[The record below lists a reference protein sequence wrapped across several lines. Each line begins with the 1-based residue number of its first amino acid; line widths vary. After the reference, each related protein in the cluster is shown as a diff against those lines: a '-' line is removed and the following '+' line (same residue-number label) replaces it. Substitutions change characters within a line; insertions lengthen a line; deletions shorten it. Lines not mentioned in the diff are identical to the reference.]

1 MGNGESSVLPPGPLT
16 AAEARAL
23 AFEIRLRDGRRV
35 LVRPV
40 IPEDARRLQEDLTRM
55 SWQSRLFRFHRRLSR
70 LSREQLHYLAAVDQR
85 THAAWGAL
93 SLDEPGMPGV
103 GVARYVVEQ
112 DDART
117 ARAVITVIDDYQR
130 VGLGMALLEMLRVTA
145 HENGVTR
152 LIGHVLPEN
161 TAGRRLVAGA
171 GGTET
176 GRTASGLLTTEICN
190 DDSRPVLSSN
200 TYRRAGTAAR
210 GEGGVPPVDGDG
222 R

>member
-1 MGNGESSVLPPGPLT
+1 
-16 AAEARAL
+16 
-23 AFEIRLRDGRRV
+23 
-35 LVRPV
+35 
-40 IPEDARRLQEDLTRM
+40 
-55 SWQSRLFRFHRRLSR
+55 
-70 LSREQLHYLAAVDQR
+70 
-85 THAAWGAL
+85 
-93 SLDEPGMPGV
+93 
-103 GVARYVVEQ
+103 
-112 DDART
+112 
-117 ARAVITVIDDYQR
+117 
-130 VGLGMALLEMLRVTA
+130 MLRVTA

>member
-200 TYRRAGTAAR
+200 MYRRAGTAAR

>member
-1 MGNGESSVLPPGPLT
+1 
-16 AAEARAL
+16 L

-40 IPEDARRLQEDLTRM
+40 IPEDARRLQEGLTRM

-85 THAAWGAL
+85 THVAWGAL

-112 DDART
+112 DDARA
-117 ARAVITVIDDYQR
+117 ARATISVVDDYQG

-152 LIGHVLPEN
+152 LIGHILPEN
-161 TAGRRLVAGA
+161 KAGRRLVAGA
-171 GGTET
+171 GGMET
-176 GRTASGLLTTEICN
+176 GRTASGLITTEIRN
-190 DDSRPVLSSN
+190 DGSRPVLSSN
-200 TYRRAGTAAR
+200 MYRRADTAA
-210 GEGGVPPVDGDG
+210 GGKGRVPPADGD
-222 R
+222 

>member
-70 LSREQLHYLAAVDQR
+70 LGREQLHYLAAVDQR

-200 TYRRAGTAAR
+200 MYRRAGTAAR

>member
-1 MGNGESSVLPPGPLT
+1 MGHGESSVLPPGPLT

-23 AFEIRLRDGRRV
+23 AFEIRVRDGRRV

-40 IPEDARRLQEDLTRM
+40 IPEDARRLQEGLTRM

-85 THAAWGAL
+85 THVAWGAL

-130 VGLGMALLEMLRVTA
+130 VGLGMALLEMLRLTA

-152 LIGHVLPEN
+152 LIGHILPEN
-161 TAGRRLVAGA
+161 TAGRRLVASA

-176 GRTASGLLTTEICN
+176 GRTASGLLTTEIRN
-190 DDSRPVLSSN
+190 DGSRPVLSSN
-200 TYRRAGTAAR
+200 MYRRADTAAR
-210 GEGGVPPVDGDG
+210 GKGGVSPVDGDG
-222 R
+222 S

>member
-1 MGNGESSVLPPGPLT
+1 MGHGESSVLPPGPLT

-40 IPEDARRLQEDLTRM
+40 IPEDARRLQEGLTRM

-85 THAAWGAL
+85 THVAWGAL
-93 SLDEPGMPGV
+93 SLEEPGMPGV
-103 GVARYVVEQ
+103 GVARYGVEQ

-152 LIGHVLPEN
+152 LIGHILPEN
-161 TAGRRLVAGA
+161 MAGRRLVAGA

-176 GRTASGLLTTEICN
+176 GRTASGLLTTEIRN
-190 DDSRPVLSSN
+190 DGSRPVLSSN
-200 TYRRAGTAAR
+200 MYRRADAAAH
-210 GEGGVPPVDGDG
+210 GKGGVPPIDG

>member
-16 AAEARAL
+16 AADARAL

-40 IPEDARRLQEDLTRM
+40 IPEDARRLQEGLTRM

-70 LSREQLHYLAAVDQR
+70 LSREQLHSLAAVDQR
-85 THAAWGAL
+85 THVAWGAL

-103 GVARYVVEQ
+103 GVARYMLEQ

-152 LIGHVLPEN
+152 LIGHILPEN

-171 GGTET
+171 GGMET
-176 GRTASGLLTTEICN
+176 GRTASGLITTEIRN
-190 DDSRPVLSSN
+190 DGSRPVLSSN
-200 TYRRAGTAAR
+200 MYRRADTAA
-210 GEGGVPPVDGDG
+210 GGKEGAPPVDGDG